1 MTKENRDYL
10 DLTFKSIECFS
21 NDGKLLLSELD
32 ELMRLALKD
41 GILDDNEK
49 RVLLNI
55 FSRLT
60 PEELT
65 TEMRF
70 EIEKIRAKHDF

>member
-32 ELMRLALKD
+32 ELMRLAL
-41 GILDDNEK
+41 
-49 RVLLNI
+49 I
-55 FSRLT
+55 FSV
-60 PEELT
+60 
-65 TEMRF
+65 
-70 EIEKIRAKHDF
+70 D